1 MVSDYQDIYS
11 VLQDMVDKR
20 VGPVGSDPVLGGQGR
35 LRLQGDW
42 GAFNLTRTC
51 GWLAQWVYDNTPD
64 HRRSLIYTGRGMGDS
79 FRALA
84 AGEVD
89 VAVATPAPFA
99 RLAQEGLGPF
109 EGDPIPQLRALAVLP
124 HRDGMIAVAR
134 ADLQLEFLSDA
145 ADHPGPLRISL
156 GSGDRDGF
164 MGFAGDMLLKAAGMD
179 LADVEAKGG
188 VVTRH
193 EQPFDCVADLRE
205 GRADVMI
212 SEAIMTP
219 DWARL
224 ATEAD
229 VTFLPLSATE
239 QQWIADRY
247 GLGTLEVPAGYF
259 PGVEHPLCVLDYAG
273 WFIATT
279 TDLPDDVAAL
289 LAGAVVFNSELLA
302 GQYRHLP
309 PERSPLAYPIDFRL
323 ASRTPI
329 PLHPAA
335 AQVYQDAENA
345 QNEGAPR

>member
-1 MVSDYQDIYS
+1 MP
-11 VLQDMVDKR
+11 
-20 VGPVGSDPVLGGQGR
+20 GDPVLSAEGR

-64 HRRSLIYTGRGMGDS
+64 HRRSVIYTGRGMGDS

-84 AGEVD
+84 ANVVD
-89 VAVATPAPFA
+89 VAVATPASFA
-99 RLAQEGLGPF
+99 VLAQAGLGPF
-109 EGDPIPQLRALAVLP
+109 AGEPMPQLRALAVLP
-124 HRDGMIAVAR
+124 HRDAMIAVAR
-134 ADLQLEFLSDA
+134 AGLGFTFLSDV

-164 MGFAGDMLLKAAGMD
+164 MGFAGETLLRAAGVD

-193 EQPFDCVADLRE
+193 EQPFGSVADLRE
-205 GRADVMI
+205 GRADLMI

-219 DWARL
+219 DWVRL

-229 VTFLPLSATE
+229 VTFLPLSGGE

-247 GLGTLEVPAGYF
+247 GLGTVELPANYF
-259 PGVEHPLCVLDYAG
+259 PGVEDPLVVLDYAG

-279 TDLPDDVAAL
+279 TNLPDDVAAL
-289 LAGAVVFNSELLA
+289 LAQAVVSDSERLA

-309 PERSPLAYPIDFRL
+309 RERSPLAYPIDIPE
-323 ASRTPI
+323 ASTTPI
-329 PLHPAA
+329 ALHPAA
-335 AQVYQDAENA
+335 AQVYRDAKNKGLLP
-345 QNEGAPR
+345 Q

>member
-1 MVSDYQDIYS
+1 MGRDQI
-11 VLQDMVDKR
+11 
-20 VGPVGSDPVLGGQGR
+20 LGAQGR

-64 HRRSLIYTGRGMGDS
+64 HRRSVIYTGRGMGDS

-84 AGEVD
+84 QREVD

-99 RLAQEGLGPF
+99 RLAQQGLGPF
-109 EGDPIPQLRALAVLP
+109 EGAPIPELRALAVLP
-124 HRDGMIAVAR
+124 HRDAMIAVAR
-134 ADLQLEFLSDA
+134 ADLQWKFLSDA
-145 ADHPGPLRISL
+145 AEHPGPLRISL

-164 MGFAGDMLLKAAGMD
+164 MGFAGDTLLKAAGID
-179 LADVEAKGG
+179 LAEVEAKGG

-193 EQPFDCVADLRE
+193 EQPFDSVADLRE
-205 GRADVMI
+205 GRADLMI

-224 ATEAD
+224 ASEAD
-229 VTFLPLSATE
+229 VIFLPLSGAE

-247 GLGTLEVPAGYF
+247 GLGTVQVPAGYF
-259 PGVEHPLCVLDYAG
+259 PGVVQPLVVLDYAG

-289 LAGAVVFNSELLA
+289 LARAVVSNTEQLA
-302 GQYRHLP
+302 GQYRHIP
-309 PERSPLAYPIDFRL
+309 AERSPLAYPIDYRD
-323 ASRTPI
+323 ASKTPI
-329 PLHPAA
+329 ELHPAA
-335 AQVYQDAENA
+335 AEVYRDAESKG
-345 QNEGAPR
+345 QLPR

>member
-1 MVSDYQDIYS
+1 MSN
-11 VLQDMVDKR
+11 
-20 VGPVGSDPVLGGQGR
+20 DPVLGAQGR

-51 GWLAQWVYDNTPD
+51 GWLAQWVYDNTPE

-89 VAVATPAPFA
+89 VAVATPASFA
-99 RLAQEGLGPF
+99 RLARDGLGPF
-109 EGDPIPQLRALAVLP
+109 EGEPIPQLRALAVLP
-124 HRDGMIAVAR
+124 HRDAMIAVAR
-134 ADLQLEFLSDA
+134 ANLGLTHLSDV

-164 MGFAGDMLLKAAGMD
+164 MGFAGDTLLRAAGVD
-179 LADVEAKGG
+179 LADVERKGG
-188 VVTRH
+188 MVTRH
-193 EQPFDCVADLRE
+193 EQPFDSVADLRE
-205 GRADVMI
+205 DRADLMI

-229 VTFLPLSATE
+229 VTFLPLSVSE
-239 QQWIADRY
+239 QQWLSEHY
-247 GLGTLEVPAGYF
+247 GLGTVEVPANYF
-259 PGVEHPLCVLDYAG
+259 PGVEQPLVVLDYAG
-273 WFIATT
+273 WFVGTT
-279 TDLPDDVAAL
+279 TDLPDDIAAL
-289 LAGAVVFNSELLA
+289 LATAVVSNSELLA
-302 GQYRHLP
+302 NQYRHLP

-329 PLHPAA
+329 ALHPAA
-335 AQVYQDAENA
+335 AEVFSQAEHAHNA
-345 QNEGAPR
+345 NQGLSR